1 MKLAYVCSFL
11 FMLLLLACTTTINN
25 TPDYTTWLLNEK
37 NGLIKKKCFNEIC
50 ISTRYLPANYQAL
63 KSYKKSAEPF
73 DNLVKVHEK
82 SLTFLME
89 FSPDKKKG
97 DIMYKDVEG
106 PSDYKQRMLDLNF
119 GMEKRI
125 TLHAN
130 SAIYAP
136 ALASFENTYGA
147 NDVKTLTLLFVPTD
161 STDQALFSSDTL
173 DIELYD
179 DIFDTGIT
187 HYIFTKKN
195 IENTPV
201 VSVP

>member
-63 KSYKKSAEPF
+63 KSYKKSAE
-73 DNLVKVHEK
+73 
-82 SLTFLME
+82 
-89 FSPDKKKG
+89 
-97 DIMYKDVEG
+97 
-106 PSDYKQRMLDLNF
+106 
-119 GMEKRI
+119 RI

>member
-1 MKLAYVCSFL
+1 
-11 FMLLLLACTTTINN
+11 
-25 TPDYTTWLLNEK
+25 
-37 NGLIKKKCFNEIC
+37 
-50 ISTRYLPANYQAL
+50 
-63 KSYKKSAEPF
+63 
-73 DNLVKVHEK
+73 
-82 SLTFLME
+82 ME

-173 DIELYD
+173 DI
-179 DIFDTGIT
+179 
-187 HYIFTKKN
+187 HYYESFTKT
-195 IENTPV
+195 ICCP
-201 VSVP
+201 